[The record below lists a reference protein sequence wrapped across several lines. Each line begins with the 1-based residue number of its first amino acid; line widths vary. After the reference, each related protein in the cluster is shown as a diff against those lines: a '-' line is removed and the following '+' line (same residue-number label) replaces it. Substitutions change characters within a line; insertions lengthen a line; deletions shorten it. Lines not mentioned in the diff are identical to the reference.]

1 MEQKICQCCA
11 MPIDES
17 TFGTE
22 ADGSKNQDY
31 CLYCYKN
38 GHFTKDCTMDEMI
51 ELNLKYLDEFNKD
64 SEVKYTIDEARAT
77 MKEFFPQLL
86 GNEKALLEV
95 NHPYAYRLGE
105 DIYLTGYDVTKDNE
119 SEYCILQVVKQPWK
133 YIIVAGILMMLAGAI
148 LLFINGPK
156 TDDKLG

>member
-1 MEQKICQCCA
+1 

-31 CLYCYKN
+31 CLY
-38 GHFTKDCTMDEMI
+38 FTKDCTMDEMI

-77 MKEFFPQLL
+77 MKEFFPQL
-86 GNEKALLEV
+86 K
-95 NHPYAYRLGE
+95 R
-105 DIYLTGYDVTKDNE
+105 
-119 SEYCILQVVKQPWK
+119 WK
-133 YIIVAGILMMLAGAI
+133 
-148 LLFINGPK
+148 K
-156 TDDKLG
+156 

>member
-51 ELNLKYLDEFNKD
+51 EFNLK
-64 SEVKYTIDEARAT
+64 SVSYT
-77 MKEFFPQLL
+77 
-86 GNEKALLEV
+86 
-95 NHPYAYRLGE
+95 H
-105 DIYLTGYDVTKDNE
+105 LTLPTKR
-119 SEYCILQVVKQPWK
+119 
-133 YIIVAGILMMLAGAI
+133 IV
-148 LLFINGPK
+148 
-156 TDDKLG
+156 

>member
-38 GHFTKDCTMDEMI
+38 GHFTKNCTMDEMI
-51 ELNLKYLDEFNKD
+51 EFYL
-64 SEVKYTIDEARAT
+64 
-77 MKEFFPQLL
+77 
-86 GNEKALLEV
+86 
-95 NHPYAYRLGE
+95 
-105 DIYLTGYDVTKDNE
+105 
-119 SEYCILQVVKQPWK
+119 
-133 YIIVAGILMMLAGAI
+133 
-148 LLFINGPK
+148 
-156 TDDKLG
+156 

>member
-38 GHFTKDCTMDEMI
+38 GHFTNAQLF
-51 ELNLKYLDEFNKD
+51 ELLKN
-64 SEVKYTIDEARAT
+64 V
-77 MKEFFPQLL
+77 
-86 GNEKALLEV
+86 
-95 NHPYAYRLGE
+95 
-105 DIYLTGYDVTKDNE
+105 
-119 SEYCILQVVKQPWK
+119 
-133 YIIVAGILMMLAGAI
+133 
-148 LLFINGPK
+148 
-156 TDDKLG
+156 

>member
-38 GHFTKDCTMDEMI
+38 GHFTKD
-51 ELNLKYLDEFNKD
+51 

-77 MKEFFPQLL
+77 MKEFFPQL
-86 GNEKALLEV
+86 K
-95 NHPYAYRLGE
+95 R
-105 DIYLTGYDVTKDNE
+105 
-119 SEYCILQVVKQPWK
+119 WK
-133 YIIVAGILMMLAGAI
+133 
-148 LLFINGPK
+148 K
-156 TDDKLG
+156 

>member
-1 MEQKICQCCA
+1 MEQKNLPVLC

-77 MKEFFPQLL
+77 MKEFFPQL
-86 GNEKALLEV
+86 K
-95 NHPYAYRLGE
+95 R
-105 DIYLTGYDVTKDNE
+105 
-119 SEYCILQVVKQPWK
+119 WK
-133 YIIVAGILMMLAGAI
+133 
-148 LLFINGPK
+148 K
-156 TDDKLG
+156 

>member
-51 ELNLKYLDEFNKD
+51 EFNL
-64 SEVKYTIDEARAT
+64 YTIDEARAT
-77 MKEFFPQLL
+77 MKEFFPQL
-86 GNEKALLEV
+86 K
-95 NHPYAYRLGE
+95 R
-105 DIYLTGYDVTKDNE
+105 
-119 SEYCILQVVKQPWK
+119 WK
-133 YIIVAGILMMLAGAI
+133 
-148 LLFINGPK
+148 K
-156 TDDKLG
+156 

>member
-1 MEQKICQCCA
+1 

-64 SEVKYTIDEARAT
+64 SEVKYIEKVEEISKNESTPFLTIRY
-77 MKEFFPQLL
+77 PQLK
-86 GNEKALLEV
+86 NKDCSDFPFYHALFL
-95 NHPYAYRLGE
+95 LIGF
-105 DIYLTGYDVTKDNE
+105 L
-119 SEYCILQVVKQPWK
+119 L
-133 YIIVAGILMMLAGAI
+133 YICKRI
-148 LLFINGPK
+148 FCH
-156 TDDKLG
+156 

>member
-38 GHFTKDCTMDEMI
+38 GHCTKDCTMDEMI

-77 MKEFFPQLL
+77 MKEFFPQL
-86 GNEKALLEV
+86 K
-95 NHPYAYRLGE
+95 R
-105 DIYLTGYDVTKDNE
+105 
-119 SEYCILQVVKQPWK
+119 WK
-133 YIIVAGILMMLAGAI
+133 
-148 LLFINGPK
+148 K
-156 TDDKLG
+156 

>member
-1 MEQKICQCCA
+1 

-38 GHFTKDCTMDEMI
+38 GHFTKDCT
-51 ELNLKYLDEFNKD
+51 KYLDEFNKD

-77 MKEFFPQLL
+77 MKEFFPQL
-86 GNEKALLEV
+86 K
-95 NHPYAYRLGE
+95 R
-105 DIYLTGYDVTKDNE
+105 
-119 SEYCILQVVKQPWK
+119 WK
-133 YIIVAGILMMLAGAI
+133 
-148 LLFINGPK
+148 K
-156 TDDKLG
+156 